1 MSAKK
6 IANPVGPVLR
16 SGELADAV
24 IEAIREDN
32 PGQEIEVLDRHAY
45 VRISLERECI
55 VRRATLERCLG
66 RPISMQQVEPILG
79 SFSGQIDTTENYMR
93 FYLER

>member
-1 MSAKK
+1 MAKK
-6 IANPVGPVLR
+6 FENAVGPVLR

-32 PGQEIEVLDRHAY
+32 PGQEVEVVDRQAY
-45 VRISLERECI
+45 LRVRLEREC
-55 VRRATLERCLG
+55 VLRRETLERCLG
-66 RPISMQQVEPILG
+66 RPISLHQVELILG
-79 SFSGQIDTTENYMR
+79 SFAGQIETTEHYIR